1 MNEQT
6 ASYRHRTK
14 LSLKRVGKQTLFEE
28 NRETKIGGLDRGV
41 FRLVK
46 EKEVLWLEV
55 PVNDSHGVASMDNLD
70 NGSQERGC
78 SSLGVVSFGNDAI
91 EELAAGAELHDK
103 MNRVLVLVGAFELDD
118 VGLAGEVVHDLHFS
132 PNVLNV
138 LLAR

>member
-1 MNEQT
+1 M
-6 ASYRHRTK
+6 
-14 LSLKRVGKQTLFEE
+14 FEE
-28 NRETKIGGLDRGV
+28 NRETKIGGLDRGI

-55 PVNDSHGVASMDNLD
+55 PVNDSHGMASMNNLD

-78 SSLGVVSFGNDAI
+78 CSLGVVSFGNDAI
-91 EELAAGAELHDK
+91 EELATGAELHNK